1 MLHRLQEF
9 CVLQPPFA
17 VLFYARMNLIRAGF
31 IIAISLASWSCGVF
45 GKKAEQDEEKNP
57 FGPSGVP
64 SFLRANPEV
73 DGPPGEA
80 PVPGTP
86 AAEVTVALANHPS
99 QDNIVWTDPD
109 DMDKDLPELRKLL
122 SGPKTTIWLKSES
135 EAKRRAIR
143 EGKCVMIWFTDSA
156 RSPLCKTMSEEVLG
170 KKEFGDWASENVV
183 RLVVDQSAMQAR
195 GEKFDNE
202 VTEQQYVADM
212 KKKYKALGNP
222 TVIMLS
228 PKGERL
234 AKYTGFKKGQGEFF
248 WGQLKHSSSVGKE
261 EYAVWMKKLE
271 KQGYRRWT
279 DRNDRTLVAR
289 LISYNK
295 GSMVMV
301 EPDGNR
307 FRTKESQLCDADQ
320 TWILEEK
327 KKRGIQ

>member
-9 CVLQPPFA
+9 CVLQPSFA
-17 VLFYARMNLIRAGF
+17 VLLYARMNLIRAGL
-31 IIAISLASWSCGVF
+31 IIAIFLASWSCGVF

-64 SFLRANPEV
+64 SFLRTNPEV
-73 DGPPGEA
+73 DGPLGEA
-80 PVPGTP
+80 PLPGTP
-86 AAEVTVALANHPS
+86 AAEVTVALANHPR

-156 RSPLCKTMSEEVLG
+156 RSPLCKTISEEVLG

-228 PKGERL
+228 PMGERL

-271 KQGYRRWT
+271 KQGFRRWT
-279 DRNDRTLVAR
+279 DRDDRTLVAR